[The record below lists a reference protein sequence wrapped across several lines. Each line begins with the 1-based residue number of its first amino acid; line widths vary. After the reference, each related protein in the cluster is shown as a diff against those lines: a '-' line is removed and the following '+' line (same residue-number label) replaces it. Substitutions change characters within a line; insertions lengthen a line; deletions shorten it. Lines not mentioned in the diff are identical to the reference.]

1 MRPQARAAV
10 EADRPIVE
18 ALIAR
23 ELAAGTVLPRRFVP
37 AEFLV
42 LAGPSGEV
50 LGCAS
55 FSRWGPGVVEVG
67 TVIAAHP
74 GGGLGRAVVE
84 AALARVAAGGDD
96 TAVVLTAVPGFF
108 SRLGFTEVPDAPWAR
123 ARRLPAVALGDAAL
137 TRAVSVKARKS
148 CAACPHL
155 AGCTQSLLVYRL
167 PAVALPA
174 VA

>member
-10 EADRPIVE
+10 EADRPFVE

-42 LAGPSGEV
+42 LVGANAEI

-55 FSRWGPGVVEVG
+55 FARWGPGVVEIG

-96 TAVVLTAVPGFF
+96 TAVVLTGVPGFF
-108 SRLGFTEVPDAPWAR
+108 ARLGFQAVPDAPWAR
-123 ARRLPAVALGDAAL
+123 ARRLPAVDLGDDAL
-137 TRAVSVKARKS
+137 ARGVAVKARKS

-155 AGCTQSLLVYRL
+155 AGCSQSLLVYRL